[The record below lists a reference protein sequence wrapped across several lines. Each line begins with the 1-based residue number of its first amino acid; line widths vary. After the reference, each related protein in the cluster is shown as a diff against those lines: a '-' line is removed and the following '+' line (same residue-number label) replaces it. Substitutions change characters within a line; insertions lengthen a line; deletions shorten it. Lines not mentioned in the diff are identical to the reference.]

1 MVGAPGACQDHPAL
15 TVCHAGIT
23 ESDCSCKLPQM
34 EFPSWR
40 MCVLQTLV
48 EAARLPSHPSS
59 LRWLGVRAPVP
70 PGHALPR
77 WLVCQTSM
85 CPALTEEHPAPR
97 DQSSGSQSLL
107 PVLCPQKQW
116 QHGVHRPRW
125 LGVAP
130 VLATTSTCSLRPFLP
145 EGGLC
150 PRRSRAQGRLIAP
163 VSCRPQKSVWHGSDP
178 SGRRLTESYCE
189 TWRTEAA
196 TATGQASSMLTGR
209 LLGQKAAS
217 CHHAFIVLCIENS
230 FMTSSK

>member
-1 MVGAPGACQDHPAL
+1 MVGAPGACQDHPVL

-23 ESDCSCKLPQM
+23 ECGCSCKLAQM
-34 EFPSWR
+34 VSQLEDVCTSNTGGGCQIALTP
-40 MCVLQTLV
+40 LV
-48 EAARLPSHPSS
+48 PH
-59 LRWLGVRAPVP
+59 GVRAPVP

-77 WLVCQTSM
+77 WLVCQTSL
-85 CPALTEEHPAPR
+85 CPALTEEHPAPG

-130 VLATTSTCSLRPFLP
+130 VPATTSTCSLRPFLP
-145 EGGLC
+145 EVGLC
-150 PRRSRAQGRLIAP
+150 PRKSRAQGRLTAP

-196 TATGQASSMLTGR
+196 TATGQASSMLTRR

-217 CHHAFIVLCIENS
+217 CHNAFIVLCIENS